1 MEPRLRLLDDVTWN
15 GIPVTAERIKSLL
28 RILAE
33 AGPRGLSSSGLI
45 TAIWSDSPPAHPTKA
60 LQVLVSRARVQTS
73 AEAIARTDSCYRLDL
88 SDDDVDS
95 WALDVSL
102 GAAEEALANGATER
116 ALESAETA
124 SHLGADDRARRIIA
138 IARSRQGHHHEA
150 LPELTTLAQT
160 HPLDEEIASEHLR
173 ALAAVEGPSAALE
186 RFDSLR
192 DLMVESFGARPGQ
205 VLAKVHEELLALD
218 RPVRSGL
225 RHSATSL
232 LGRHRDIDALTGLL
246 STARLITIVGPGGL
260 GKTRLAQELARLS
273 SLPRVHVVELATIGH
288 ADEILNAIAERLHV
302 RENVNRIDRN
312 SAGPNLRRRVI
323 AALSAGP
330 NLLVL
335 DNCEQLVD
343 GVAALVND
351 LLAAVADL
359 RILTTSRTPLR
370 HTAEHVYLLEQLAS
384 AEAQELF
391 VQRARAARPTVTIDD
406 DTVTALVD
414 HLDGLPLAIELAAAR
429 TRTLTP
435 ESILANLTDRFALL
449 RGGDRTAPQRHQTLQ
464 AVIDWSWQ
472 LLDDGAKTALMT
484 MSLLP
489 DAFGA
494 DCAEEILGTTA
505 MRTIDDLVDQSLLTV
520 IEREG
525 RVRFRMLETIREYG
539 HLRRGES
546 AEGERI
552 GTTVEQWA
560 VDTCERLVDDLLGP
574 GQLEAVRWLRAEEH
588 NLTPAL
594 RRFLDRADDRAIV
607 MLAALL
613 PYWMVSGEH
622 IRIIEHFQLLEQFL
636 SDWTMPAHLAEH
648 TRRVLAVQT
657 TTWGMLPRW
666 HELPATAQLLD
677 ELGSESADPI
687 VRAMARLG
695 LVIVRAPETSQ
706 TSGAAAELRELTES
720 DDRLTRL
727 IAVPYLSGIQE
738 NAGEVTDAIALLD
751 TALDDFRADD
761 PPWLPTRYQE
771 SLAQLHLQHGDFSEA
786 REHAEAAL
794 PTLAQFGDS
803 IECRSWLA
811 FADLG
816 LGELDRAEDELTALA
831 EAEDQNEPFGNRY
844 MLLLGRAEL
853 ALLRGNVTTGLDLL
867 NRVRRTGRIRPALP
881 GVPIS
886 DGLDPWTMLIGAVS
900 TVVAARHIPESAD
913 ELFDSLLD
921 RAERATAQHR
931 MHYDFPVL
939 GTVAFAIAVWLR
951 QRGQSVHGVDG
962 EQVSRFAALAVRF
975 AFNRVFPSLDRPTLT
990 AELTSAQ
997 IAQEGEISA
1006 ELDSL
1011 DFAEAIARYH
1021 DDVREL
1027 RRCVGTTSPS
1037 AERRSR

>member
-1 MEPRLRLLDDVTWN
+1 VNPQLRLIGDVAWTGTPIAGERIRSLLRLLGD
-15 GIPVTAERIKSLL
+15 
-28 RILAE
+28 
-33 AGPRGLSSSGLI
+33 AGPRGLSNAELI
-45 TAIWSDSPPAHPTKA
+45 QSIWTDSPPAHPPKA
-60 LQVLVSRARVQTS
+60 LQILVSRARSQTS
-73 AEAIARTDSCYRLDL
+73 TEAIARTESGYRLGL
-88 SDDDVDS
+88 VDDDVDM
-95 WALDVSL
+95 WAAASSL
-102 GAAEEALANGATER
+102 ADAEEALANGAISR
-116 ALESAETA
+116 ALEAAERASA
-124 SHLGADDRARRIIA
+124 LGDDDRARRVLA
-138 IARSRQGHHHEA
+138 IAASRQGRHRDA
-150 LPELTTLAQT
+150 LPELDALTRAD
-160 HPLDEEIASEHLR
+160 PLDEELAAEHLR
-173 ALAAVEGPSAALE
+173 ALAAVDGPTAALE
-186 RFDSLR
+186 RFESLR
-192 DLMVESFGARPGQ
+192 GLMADSFGSSPGP
-205 VLAKVHEELLALD
+205 VLHKVHEELLALD
-218 RPVRSGL
+218 QPVRSGL

-232 LGRHRDIDALTGLL
+232 LGRHRDIAALTGLL
-246 STARLITIVGPGGL
+246 STARLVTIVGPGGL
-260 GKTRLAQELARLS
+260 GKTRLAQEIARLS
-273 SLPRVHVVELATIGH
+273 TLPRVHVVELATIGH
-288 ADEILNAIAERLHV
+288 ADEILGAIADSLHV
-302 RENVNRIDRN
+302 RETVNHIDRN
-312 SAGPNLRRRVI
+312 SAGPDLRRRVI
-323 AALSAGP
+323 ASLSTGP

-335 DNCEQLVD
+335 DNCEHLID
-343 GVAALVND
+343 GVAAIVND

-370 HTAEHVYLLEQLAS
+370 HTAEHVYLLEQLPS
-384 AEAQELF
+384 AEAKELF
-391 VQRARAARPTVTIDD
+391 VQRARAARPTVTIAD
-406 DTVTALVD
+406 DTVAALVD

-429 TRTLTP
+429 TRTLTA
-435 ESILANLTDRFALL
+435 ESILDNLTDRFALL
-449 RGGDRTAPQRHQTLQ
+449 RGGDRTAPQRHQTLE

-505 MRTIDDLVDQSLLTV
+505 MRTIEDLVDQSLLTV
-520 IEREG
+520 IERKG

-539 HLRRGES
+539 HLRRRESGER
-546 AEGERI
+546 ERI
-552 GTTVEQWA
+552 GTTVEQWV

-622 IRIIEHFQLLEQFL
+622 IRIIEHFQLLERFL
-636 SDWTMPAHLAEH
+636 SNWAMPAHLAEH

-695 LVIVRAPETSQ
+695 LVIVQAPETSQ
-706 TSGAAAELRELTES
+706 TTGAAAELRELTES

-727 IAVPYLSGIQE
+727 VSVPYLSGIQE
-738 NAGEVTDAIALLD
+738 NAGEVADAIALLD

-803 IECRSWLA
+803 VECRSWLA

-831 EAEDQNEPFGNRY
+831 KEEDQNEPFGNRY

-867 NRVRRTGRIRPALP
+867 SRVRRTGRTRPVLP

-900 TVVAARHIPESAD
+900 TVVAARHDPDSAD
-913 ELFDSLLD
+913 ELFDALID

-931 MHYDFPVL
+931 VHYDFPVL

-962 EQVSRFAALAVRF
+962 EQASRFAALADRF
-975 AFNRVFPSLDRPTLT
+975 AFNRVFPSLDWPTLIV
-990 AELTSAQ
+990 ELTTAQ
-997 IAQEGEISA
+997 VARIDEISA

-1011 DFAEAIARYH
+1011 DFAEAITRYH
-1021 DDVREL
+1021 DDVRAL
-1027 RRCVGTTSPS
+1027 RRCVGRT
-1037 AERRSR
+1037 